1 MTPAPSNGPQSS
13 TVTCGQ
19 SRIEVSLP
27 IHWTLSIP
35 KVSATGPNQDC
46 TVAPPEEYPS
56 ILSSFLETTN
66 QKNDELLVPE
76 RLFNKP
82 AHYKSILVIVSIITD
97 RKAIDKDVPFVRSR
111 PAHQC
116 DLYNG

>member
-13 TVTCGQ
+13 TVTWGQ

-27 IHWTLSIP
+27 THWTLSIP
-35 KVSATGPNQDC
+35 KVSATEPNQDC
-46 TVAPPEEYPS
+46 TVASPEEYPS
-56 ILSSFLETTN
+56 VLSSFWKLFY
-66 QKNDELLVPE
+66 QKNDQFLVPK
-76 RLFNKP
+76 RLCFNKP

-111 PAHQC
+111 PAHQR
-116 DLYNG
+116 DL